1 MRRKTI
7 LFLILCFAAMLF
19 AAPPGGTRTVS
30 GTTTIRLK
38 KPLTKDVSDQLRGA
52 AITAFKIDLWE
63 WMAEEAD
70 VTVDTGN
77 AIQRY
82 HFNTFA
88 DSCLFRAKTVQSLAG
103 RDVTLSITVP
113 GEDVRALLEASNSKY
128 YAISMRFYTI
138 MKSALEEKAISRL
151 YNLGILAIYYSLGRM
166 GSPIGSTGASDES
179 TPRSF
184 LLDDARSVMQAYFNK
199 FALRSEEFIITGKP
213 GTVLAAPIKVRAII
227 DTAPLPGITIVGV
240 LPGGKKVCE
249 GVTGPDG
256 SVEFRG
262 FRIPYVAKGSSLI
275 LKPDLSAGIPGVTP
289 FDARDLGINLPDQTL
304 MFNIIPATYSLSY
317 KANAVSVVTIPKDF
331 AGDAYVNKYLHDSC
345 FLTPAVPGGKTDL
358 YISMTNQ
365 VSAFARDESEDTLLR
380 VENDIIIEDASRKAL
395 SQRQGVAFEKAYESS
410 IKVPYGLFFWE
421 AAGRSMRAL
430 KEMIRGL

>member
-1 MRRKTI
+1 MRRKS
-7 LFLILCFAAMLF
+7 LVFFILCFAAVLF
-19 AAPPGGTRTVS
+19 AAPPGGMRPVT
-30 GTTTIRLK
+30 GTTTVRLK
-38 KPLTKDVSDQLRGA
+38 KPLTKDVSDQVRGA

-70 VTVDTGN
+70 VSVDTGN

-88 DSCLFRAKTVQSLAG
+88 DSCLGRAKTAQTLAG

-128 YAISMRFYTI
+128 YAISLRFYTL
-138 MKSALEEKAISRL
+138 MKSALEDNAFSRM
-151 YNLGILAIYYSLGRM
+151 YNLGILAIYYTLGRM
-166 GSPIGSTGASDES
+166 GSPIGVSDES

-184 LLDDARSVMQAYFNK
+184 LLEDARSVMQTYFNK
-199 FALRSEEFIITGKP
+199 FALRSEDFIITGKP
-213 GTVLAAPIKVRAII
+213 GTVLAAPLKVRAVI
-227 DTAPLPGITIVGV
+227 DTAPLPGITIVCV
-240 LPGGKKVCE
+240 LPGGKKLCE

-256 SVEFRG
+256 SVEFRD
-262 FRIPYVAKGSSLI
+262 FKIPYVAKGSSLI

-317 KANAVSVVTIPKDF
+317 KANAVSIVTIPKDF

-345 FLTPAVPGGKTDL
+345 FLAPAVPGGKTDL

-365 VSAFARDESEDTLLR
+365 VSSFARDESEDTLLR
-380 VENDIIIEDASRKAL
+380 VENDIAIEDASHKAL
-395 SQRQGVAFEKAYESS
+395 SRRQGVAFEKAYENSVQ
-410 IKVPYGLFFWE
+410 IPYGLFFWE
-421 AAGRSMRAL
+421 AAGRSMKAL

>member
-1 MRRKTI
+1 MRRKS
-7 LFLILCFAAMLF
+7 LVCLILCFAAVLCT
-19 AAPPGGTRTVS
+19 AQPGGTRTVS

-38 KPLTKDVSDQLRGA
+38 KPLTKDVADQLRST

-70 VTVDTGN
+70 VTVDTAN

-88 DSCLFRAKTVQSLAG
+88 DSCLGRAKTTQSLAG

-128 YAISMRFYTI
+128 YAISLRFYTI

-166 GSPIGSTGASDES
+166 GTPIGVSDES

-184 LLDDARSVMQAYFNK
+184 LLEDARSVMQAYFNK

-213 GTVLAAPIKVRAII
+213 GTVLATPIKVRAII

-240 LPGGKKVCE
+240 LPGGKKLCE

-256 SVEFRG
+256 SVEFKS
-262 FRIPYVAKGSSLI
+262 FRIPYVAKGSSLM

-317 KANAVSVVTIPKDF
+317 KANAVSVVNIPKDF

-358 YISMTNQ
+358 YITMTNQ
-365 VSAFARDESEDTLLR
+365 VSSFARDESEDTLLR

-395 SQRQGVAFEKAYESS
+395 SRRQGVAFEKAYESS
-410 IKVPYGLFFWE
+410 IPVPYGLFFWE
-421 AAGRSMRAL
+421 AAGKSMRAL